1 MVEYD
6 PLETLARIY
15 LERKGYLVRTN
26 VPVGEKELDLLGMKD
41 DEVILGECRA
51 NLGYAEG
58 DEELVKCAHFE
69 AVKSVI
75 EKAYPLSNKRIRY
88 VLFYRESTS
97 VKRYI
102 DEARRNG
109 IETVSTCEMIKGL
122 VESWKESIDLKRQ
135 RWGRRAIEP
144 IDWFAKEL
152 AILEKQGR
160 FRWSED
166 V

>member
-15 LERKGYLVRTN
+15 FERKGYLVRTN

-58 DEELVKCAHFE
+58 DEELVKSAHFE

-75 EKAYPLSNKRIRY
+75 EKTYPLPNKRVRY
-88 VLFYRESTS
+88 VCFTEN
-97 VKRYI
+97 
-102 DEARRNG
+102 RR
-109 IETVSTCEMIKGL
+109 
-122 VESWKESIDLKRQ
+122 R
-135 RWGRRAIEP
+135 
-144 IDWFAKEL
+144 
-152 AILEKQGR
+152 
-160 FRWSED
+160 
-166 V
+166 